1 MSLFDKLGGFSAV
14 SKVVSEFYDEAEQ
27 HPVTAPY
34 FEGLNMES
42 LMDHQVKFLSQALG
56 GPQQY
61 SGQAMNA
68 AHGDIKVT
76 DEAFDT
82 IGQILQDVLEDNDIE
97 TADIETIMALIV
109 SLKEQ
114 VVSA

>member
-1 MSLFDKLGGFSAV
+1 MSLFDKLGGFTAV
-14 SKVVSEFYDEAEQ
+14 SKVVGEFYDEAEQ
-27 HPVTAPY
+27 NPITAPY

-61 SGQAMNA
+61 SGKAMKA
-68 AHGDIKVT
+68 AHGDIRVT

-82 IGQILQDVLEDNDIE
+82 IGQILHDVLEDNDIE
-97 TADIETIMALIV
+97 GPDIEAIMALVV
-109 SLKEQ
+109 SLKEE